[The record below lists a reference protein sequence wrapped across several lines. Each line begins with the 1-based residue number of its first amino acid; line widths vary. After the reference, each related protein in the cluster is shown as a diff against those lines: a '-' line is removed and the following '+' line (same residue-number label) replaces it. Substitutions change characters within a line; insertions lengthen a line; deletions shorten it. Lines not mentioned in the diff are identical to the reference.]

1 MWSLWQSC
9 CQATQNIF
17 QTVLCCNPLGNVTEK
32 KQNKTHALIAGVD
45 LRGDVAVTLGAAPLP
60 CAHTRSSASCTG
72 VPRLY
77 VGTLPLFFPRGIMG
91 FCALLHLFWWLTVH
105 HGWGREGT
113 VNCALFQ
120 QIIVPS
126 VDDANTAFD
135 QRAHFQCLS
144 FLYFLLLL
152 LLLLRVS
159 RAQWTSWSRRR
170 TWLSWWGAAAGESS
184 LLALSR
190 SVQVSRG
197 DRNVSSVQPNL
208 WKIEVDL
215 TNQLLL
221 KPPRWQAASF

>member
-32 KQNKTHALIAGVD
+32 KTKQNTRAHCRRWSARWRRCDTRGCSIATCSYSQLCILHWCTAAL
-45 LRGDVAVTLGAAPLP
+45 
-60 CAHTRSSASCTG
+60 CWHT
-72 VPRLY
+72 V
-77 VGTLPLFFPRGIMG
+77 LFFPRGIMG

-144 FLYFLLLL
+144 FIHFLLL